1 MRDPKITYEQ
11 YTTEQLT
18 FSIEEHTASL
28 RSLEKVHTEFGIVAM
43 VHS

>member
-1 MRDPKITYEQ
+1 MRNPKITYEQ

-18 FSIEEHTASL
+18 FSIEEHTASF
-28 RSLEKVHTEFGIVAM
+28 RGLEKFHTKFGIVAL